1 MIELLGG
8 YCIKSDRK
16 QFIMGQ
22 TRKDKAGHTRFK
34 EPHYFSTMQ
43 GAVKEAIRRLLCEKV
58 AGDEITTLRQFVD
71 EADRLKAEFKEIIE
85 PLSGMPKED
94 KSIANE
100 ECYIFQFPS
109 HL

>member
-58 AGDEITTLRQFVD
+58 AGDEITTLRPVSYTH
-71 EADRLKAEFKEIIE
+71 LCMVII
-85 PLSGMPKED
+85 GI
-94 KSIANE
+94 IAL
-100 ECYIFQFPS
+100 FQS
-109 HL
+109 KKK

>member
-43 GAVKEAIRRLLCEKV
+43 GAVKEAI
-58 AGDEITTLRQFVD
+58 Q
-71 EADRLKAEFKEIIE
+71 
-85 PLSGMPKED
+85 
-94 KSIANE
+94 
-100 ECYIFQFPS
+100 
-109 HL
+109 

>member
-1 MIELLGG
+1 MNYWAAIVSSPTENNSLWD
-8 YCIKSDRK
+8 KPE
-16 QFIMGQ
+16 
-22 TRKDKAGHTRFK
+22 KAGHTRFK

-85 PLSGMPKED
+85 PLSVSKEE
-94 KSIANE
+94 KA
-100 ECYIFQFPS
+100 
-109 HL
+109 L

>member
-71 EADRLKAEFKEIIE
+71 EADRLKAEIKEIIE
-85 PLSGMPKED
+85 PLSVSKEE
-94 KSIANE
+94 KA
-100 ECYIFQFPS
+100 
-109 HL
+109 L

>member
-58 AGDEITTLRQFVD
+58 AGDEID

-85 PLSGMPKED
+85 PLSVSKEE
-94 KSIANE
+94 KA
-100 ECYIFQFPS
+100 
-109 HL
+109 L

>member
-58 AGDEITTLRQFVD
+58 AGDEITTLRQFVED
-71 EADRLKAEFKEIIE
+71 VYKRQ
-85 PLSGMPKED
+85 PLCFYYSR
-94 KSIANE
+94 
-100 ECYIFQFPS
+100 IFSYCQCRS
-109 HL
+109 A